1 MWSGRGCALSSE
13 EANSTDGFLLR
24 GWNIATLPVWLEQL
38 NDVMCTSVLVWGVDA
53 DRAAG

>member
-38 NDVMCTSVLVWGVDA
+38 NDVMCTSVLVWG
-53 DRAAG
+53 G